1 VKNTTNESSTVLGL
15 PLYRLGMNTALQ
27 TCTKILSSDRGGY
40 ACFVNV
46 HSLTESRDNPKTRIA
61 LEESTYAFP
70 DGVPLVWVSSLKG
83 EKIVERVC
91 GPDFMSALLSAHP
104 GEHFG
109 FIGGKVGQAERIAER
124 FGIRSISY
132 SPPHRPFGEES
143 ALEDWEGFK
152 KTCLRA
158 GQDTPKCVW
167 VCLGAPKQ
175 ELWMQTVS
183 AISPKTFFF
192 GVGAAIDF
200 LAGEKRRAPR
210 WMQTLG
216 LEWFFRLIQEPR
228 RLGPRYFSTNSR
240 FILAVL
246 VDLFRR

>member
-1 VKNTTNESSTVLGL
+1 
-15 PLYRLGMNTALQ
+15 MNTAIQ
-27 TCTKILSSDRGGY
+27 TCVKILGSRRGGY

-61 LEESTYAFP
+61 LEKSTYAFP
-70 DGVPLVWVSSLKG
+70 DGVPLVWASSLKG
-83 EKIVERVC
+83 EKIIERVC
-91 GPDFMSALLSAHP
+91 GPDFMCALLRACP
-104 GEHFG
+104 GETFG

-124 FGIRSISY
+124 FGVRSISY
-132 SPPHRPFGEES
+132 SPPHRPFEEEA
-143 ALEDWEGFK
+143 ALEDWERFK
-152 KTCLRA
+152 EACLSA
-158 GQDTPKCVW
+158 GQDIPKCVW

-183 AISPKTFFF
+183 TLSPETLFF

-210 WMQTLG
+210 GMQTLG
-216 LEWFFRLIQEPR
+216 LEWFFRFVQEPR

-240 FILAVL
+240 FILAVF